1 MMVHAQAFA
10 LIAFAAVMAAAAFED
25 FRRLVIPNLLPLV
38 LCALWPLYFAAAP
51 SLSGALA
58 ALACAFAVFVVGLVL
73 FAFNQ
78 FGGGD
83 VKLLTAV
90 ALWAGPAGTP
100 SLIMLTA
107 LIGGAL
113 AMLLLMPGVPRMVG
127 VARAVLSGSP
137 PPVEHGLKMRMPYG
151 LAIIGAALIVVV
163 VPHFG

>member
-1 MMVHAQAFA
+1 MMVHAQALA

-25 FRRLVIPNLLPLV
+25 FRRLMIPNLLPIA

-51 SLSGALA
+51 SLFGALA
-58 ALACAFAVFVVGLVL
+58 AIGCALAVFAGSLVL

-83 VKLLTAV
+83 VKLLTAA

-100 SLIMLTA
+100 SLILLTA

-113 AMLLLMPGVPRMVG
+113 AILLLMPGAPRMVG
-127 VARAVLSGSP
+127 AARALLTGSP

-163 VPHFG
+163 VPHLG